1 MRRRGTVERTGAYR
15 FGTNGTGR
23 IMLILAQTNG
33 LCSASSFGRRI
44 GYDPLSGEALATPWQ
59 C

>member
-1 MRRRGTVERTGAYR
+1 
-15 FGTNGTGR
+15 
-23 IMLILAQTNG
+23 MLILAQANG

-44 GYDPLSGEALATPWQ
+44 GYDPLSVEALATPWQ